1 MATQHSGPS
10 ETLNH
15 QQQVIEILSNLYNK
29 AEFSDVEIVVNG
41 SLRVNAHK
49 LLLISQSTVFSTM
62 LSSERWADSKQKTI
76 NLVEDDQCL
85 PHFEDF
91 LKYFYTGSIT
101 IDTRNAFPVHCLADK
116 YHVSNLKQSCEQF
129 MLKNVAAPGEFNR
142 AISWRKYSKLANLK
156 KLEEDCDKFIAWNM
170 NTIIQSPDWSTI
182 DREHLLALLQRSDL
196 VVESELSLLE
206 AVVNWLGH
214 QPTRIEEVLQ
224 YIRYPLIPPE
234 EFFKFQA
241 SGTMDQAVCSFIL
254 AKGIIAYQANSVS
267 VETLKQ
273 SHDIT
278 SPAFSMR
285 LYTSKDYGSPLE
297 IQNYMYMEKIQHQM
311 SFTSKMF
318 QAQST
323 WSITFYPKGER
334 ITVKTQIPNQHAN
347 YRHFGYQVQNYQH
360 EMEYQEQV
368 VKDDNNTAFQCTVDN
383 CTPSQS
389 NHEHRLTVL
398 LMKPNNDGWFVSDIR
413 SINVLH
419 SVEAR
424 IHDLIPESEREDYV
438 RNNTMKLHLIGST
451 VWK

>member
-1 MATQHSGPS
+1 MKYILLLFSFCFKATEHSGPS
-10 ETLNH
+10 KTLNH

-49 LLLISQSTVFSTM
+49 LLLISQSSVFSTM

-206 AVVNWLGH
+206 AVVIWLGH

-224 YIRYPLIPPE
+224 HIRYPLIPPE

-241 SGTMDQAVCSFIL
+241 SGSMDQAVCSFIF
-254 AKGIIAYQANSVS
+254 AKGVIAYQANSVS

-273 SHDIT
+273 SH
-278 SPAFSMR
+278 
-285 LYTSKDYGSPLE
+285 
-297 IQNYMYMEKIQHQM
+297 
-311 SFTSKMF
+311 
-318 QAQST
+318 
-323 WSITFYPKGER
+323 
-334 ITVKTQIPNQHAN
+334 
-347 YRHFGYQVQNYQH
+347 
-360 EMEYQEQV
+360 
-368 VKDDNNTAFQCTVDN
+368 
-383 CTPSQS
+383 
-389 NHEHRLTVL
+389 
-398 LMKPNNDGWFVSDIR
+398 
-413 SINVLH
+413 
-419 SVEAR
+419 
-424 IHDLIPESEREDYV
+424 
-438 RNNTMKLHLIGST
+438 
-451 VWK
+451 